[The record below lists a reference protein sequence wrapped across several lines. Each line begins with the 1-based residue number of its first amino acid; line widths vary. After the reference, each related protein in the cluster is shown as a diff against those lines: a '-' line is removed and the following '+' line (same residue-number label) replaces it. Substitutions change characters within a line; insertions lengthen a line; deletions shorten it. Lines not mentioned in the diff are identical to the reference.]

1 MILHECDIA
10 FRRERATCVTSP
22 SRGEGGAPSLSPASI
37 AVAIRGLRH
46 EGLSDRGA
54 PGGGDRPTRVTITPT
69 RNAIGL
75 SLPVSRA
82 ARDAIGKLSPWR
94 SVLPPQGGGN
104 RNAARK
110 AKNFK
115 EADRIRDELSAMGIQ
130 LKDSKD
136 PATGEIVTTWEVK
149 R

>member
-1 MILHECDIA
+1 MQCFSSGA
-10 FRRERATCVTSP
+10 GYTSP

-37 AVAIRGLRH
+37 LLAISGQPP

-54 PGGGDRPTRVTITPT
+54 PGGGDRPTRVTVTPT

-94 SVLPPQGGGN
+94 SVLPPQGGG
-104 RNAARK
+104 RNGGHSQNNHPVGLHPSHRWSPPHPHGRLV
-110 AKNFK
+110 
-115 EADRIRDELSAMGIQ
+115 D
-130 LKDSKD
+130 
-136 PATGEIVTTWEVK
+136 
-149 R
+149 